1 MLTKLRLQLRAL
13 FFKPKLEV
21 ELDDE
26 VRFHLER
33 EIEENIAR
41 GLSPEEARLAALRSF
56 GGVERIKEESRDER
70 GIRFLEEI
78 RQDLRYGARMLRR
91 SPGFTLVAVLTLA
104 LGIGANTAIFSVID
118 AVLLKMLPV
127 KNPEQLVL
135 LKHVDSRATNTQF
148 HYGAYK
154 QFRDHNDVFSGMLA
168 YHQLRL
174 TVSVDNQPEPAV
186 AGQLV
191 SGNYY
196 SVLGVNAILGRTLL
210 PEDDRAAG
218 EHPVCVISYNYWQ
231 RRFAGASDVVGKTI
245 HLSNAPF
252 TIIGVTP
259 SEFFGLE
266 IGNSMD
272 ISVPLMMQQQVMPG
286 IGLFANNYSNSF
298 TVIGRL
304 RPRITLLQA
313 QSSLGVLYQQVIA
326 EIVSGFA
333 GTPKY
338 SAARSLLER
347 RVVLEPGGRGLSELR
362 RQFSRSLLAL
372 MGVVGLVLAVACA
385 NVAGLLL
392 ARAVA
397 RRKEIAIRLALGIS
411 RPRLIRQ
418 LLLESV
424 LLSSIGGLLGLLIAH
439 FGTRLLLPL
448 LSQGEIPAQLNL
460 SPDAYVLGFTA
471 AVAVLTGLV
480 FGLAPAFLATRVEMN
495 SALKNDAPGIGTRG
509 AHLTFS
515 QLFVIAQVAL
525 SLLLLVGAGL
535 FVRSLQNLQRV
546 DAGFVHE
553 NVLVM
558 KIEPIGSDHKTPQ
571 LGLLYDELL
580 RRVEAIPGVQMASLV
595 GYSPMSRREWLVMGQ
610 RPGTGTQISVQGYM
624 PQPGEEMKI
633 QGMQV
638 YPKSF
643 ATLGIP
649 LVAGRDFGPQDRR
662 QLTGKTRPGDKT
674 APSSA
679 FVGIINESM
688 ARRFYGNESP
698 IGRRFGIPLYG
709 GPEPWRWIE
718 IVGVVKDVKYTS
730 MRDAAREMFYL
741 PFQPVDGRGQM
752 TLVAR
757 MAGDPTPVAAAVR
770 REARALDP
778 VMPMF
783 EIETLA
789 TQVADSLRE
798 ERLLA
803 TLSGGFG
810 IVVLLLSCLGLH
822 GILSYSIARRM
833 REIGIRIALG
843 AGQSDVLKLVVGHG
857 MLLTL
862 LGVVAGLAA
871 AFALTRLMKTLL
883 FEVSPTDP
891 LTFSLIT
898 LLLLAV
904 ALLACWIPAR
914 RASKVDP
921 LLALRAE

>member
-1 MLTKLRLQLRAL
+1 MFNKLRLRLRAI
-13 FFKPKLEV
+13 FIKPMMETELE
-21 ELDDE
+21 EE
-26 VRFHLER
+26 VRFHLEK
-33 EIEENIAR
+33 EIEQNITR
-41 GLSPEEARLAALRSF
+41 GMSPEEARLAALRSF
-56 GGVERIKEESRDER
+56 GGVERVKDESRDER

-78 RQDLRYGARMLRR
+78 GQDLNYGTRVLRR
-91 SPGFTLVAVLTLA
+91 SPGFTFVAVITLA

-135 LKHVDSRATNTQF
+135 LKHSDSRATIIPF

-154 QFRDHNDVFSGMLA
+154 QFRDHNDVFSGVLA
-168 YHQLRL
+168 YHPLRL

-191 SGNYY
+191 SGNYFA
-196 SVLGVNAILGRTLL
+196 VLGVNAAPGRTIFQ
-210 PEDDRAAG
+210 EDDRAAG

-231 RRFAGASDVVGKTI
+231 RRFAGDPAVVGKTI
-245 HLSNAPF
+245 HISNAPF

-259 SEFFGLE
+259 PEFFGLE
-266 IGNSMD
+266 VGSSMD
-272 ISVPLMMQQQVMPG
+272 ISVPLTMQQQVMPG
-286 IGLFANNYSNSF
+286 IGSFANNYSNSF

-304 RPRITLLQA
+304 RPGITLLQA
-313 QSSLGVLYQQVIA
+313 QSSLSVLYQQVIA
-326 EIVSGFA
+326 EMVSRLA

-338 SAARSLLER
+338 SAARALLEQ

-372 MGVVGLVLAVACA
+372 MGVVALVLAVACA

-418 LLLESV
+418 LLIESV
-424 LLSSIGGLLGLLIAH
+424 LLSSIGGLLGLLIAR
-439 FGTRLLLPL
+439 FGTRLLLPF
-448 LSQGEIPAQLNL
+448 LSQGEIPTQLNL
-460 SPDAYVLGFTA
+460 SPDAYVLSFTA
-471 AVAVLTGLV
+471 TVAVLVGLL
-480 FGLAPAFLATRVEMN
+480 FGLAPAFLASRVEMN
-495 SALKNDAPGIGTRG
+495 TALKNDALGIGARG
-509 AHLTFS
+509 AHLTFG

-525 SLLLLVGAGL
+525 SLLLLVGSGL
-535 FVRSLQNLQRV
+535 FVQSLQNLQRV

-558 KIEPIGSDHKTPQ
+558 KLEPIGSDRKTPQ

-580 RRVEAIPGVQMASLV
+580 KRVEAIPGVRMASLV

-610 RPGTGTQISVQGYM
+610 NAGTWTQISVQGYM
-624 PQPGEEMKI
+624 PQPGEEMNI
-633 QGMQV
+633 HWMQV

-662 QLTGKTRPGDKT
+662 QSRGRASSGVP
-674 APSSA
+674 APPFA
-679 FVGIINESM
+679 YVGIINESM

-698 IGRRFGIPLYG
+698 IGQRFGIPLYG

-757 MAGDPTPVAAAVR
+757 MAGDPTPVAAAIR
-770 REARALDP
+770 REARGLDP
-778 VMPMF
+778 AMPMF
-783 EIETLA
+783 EVETLA
-789 TQVADSLRE
+789 TQVADSLSE

-822 GILSYSIARRM
+822 SILSYSIARRT
-833 REIGIRIALG
+833 REIGIRMALG
-843 AGQSDVLKLVVGHG
+843 AGQRDILKLVVGHG

-862 LGVVAGLAA
+862 LGVAAGLAA

-891 LTFSLIT
+891 LTFSLIA

-914 RASKVDP
+914 RAAKVDP
-921 LLALRAE
+921 IAALRYE